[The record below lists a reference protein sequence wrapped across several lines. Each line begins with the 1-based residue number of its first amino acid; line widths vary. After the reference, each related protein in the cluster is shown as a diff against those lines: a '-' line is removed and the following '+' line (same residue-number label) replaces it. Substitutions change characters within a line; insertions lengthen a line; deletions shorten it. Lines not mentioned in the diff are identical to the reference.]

1 MEQAGFITV
10 YRLSCSMLRLS
21 KIVLTHFKN
30 YPAASFEFPQR
41 VTGIC
46 GLNGRGKTNL
56 LDAIY
61 YCCFTKSYFSNS
73 EQLNVCFGKE
83 GFRIEAW
90 FANNIQ
96 PLKVV
101 CVSRGSGKKEILLND
116 IAYEK
121 LSQHIGLLP
130 AVIVAPDDI
139 EVITGGS
146 EERRKLIDTIL
157 CQLDATYLQQL
168 MLYNK
173 VLLQRNSLLKQMAE
187 RGKDDEALLQI
198 LDAQLITPANYVFNA
213 RKKFTD
219 KLIPLVQQFYQQIAE
234 CNELVA
240 VQYESK
246 LLHQPFEQLLLQMRE
261 RDKYLQR
268 SNTGIHKDDLSFMLN
283 GQPFKTIASQGQRK
297 SLLFAVKLAEY
308 ELMRQGKGFAPILLL
323 DDVFEKLDEKRMH
336 NLLQWVCLQNDGP
349 VFITDTHRERLEK
362 AFHNLAV
369 EAHIIELN

>member
-1 MEQAGFITV
+1 MGNRLFHFWITHASKPIMRQAGFITV
-10 YRLSCSMLRLS
+10 YRLSCIMLRLN

-83 GFRIEAW
+83 GFRMEAW
-90 FANNIQ
+90 FTNAAQ

-101 CVSRGSGKKEILLND
+101 CISRGNGKKEILLND

-187 RGKDDEALLQI
+187 KGKDDEALLQI
-198 LDAQLITPANYVFNA
+198 LDAQLIAPGNYVFAA

-219 KLIPLVQQFYQQIAE
+219 KLIPLVQQFYQQLTSRASRMVVIGNGLAAASRSTPYSLIY
-234 CNELVA
+234 CS
-240 VQYESK
+240 YRT
-246 LLHQPFEQLLLQMRE
+246 PFL
-261 RDKYLQR
+261 
-268 SNTGIHKDDLSFMLN
+268 TILSRLTAI
-283 GQPFKTIASQGQRK
+283 QVR
-297 SLLFAVKLAEY
+297 
-308 ELMRQGKGFAPILLL
+308 R
-323 DDVFEKLDEKRMH
+323 
-336 NLLQWVCLQNDGP
+336 NLLVSIRSLPRFLMQRPRTFLLAW
-349 VFITDTHRERLEK
+349 RLTCEMCYLLIK
-362 AFHNLAV
+362 PMG
-369 EAHIIELN
+369 